1 MRELKKQLRNTLLSI
16 CPNVYAFE
24 KAPADGPVPYL
35 TYDLS
40 QGTNIE
46 DQIVW
51 IVDIDIWD
59 KNINEINVDDL
70 VKKLKK
76 LNRFNFINDKI
87 QFSMHLDRIINTKS
101 ESLDWKRKTI
111 VFNIRYY
118 DMEV

>member
-70 VKKLKK
+70 VKKL
-76 LNRFNFINDKI
+76 I
-87 QFSMHLDRIINTKS
+87 
-101 ESLDWKRKTI
+101 KTYHFFYLLSVLLFDI
-111 VFNIRYY
+111 F
-118 DMEV
+118 